1 MDNATTALLI
11 TTVAGLALSLFKLW
25 LDYKRER
32 DAKADRKAVVEKIDV
47 AAEGVAHVAQHLEKT
62 KVEKAAQKVV
72 LDAKLDTAVTVAV
85 ATHKLVNGKMAA
97 QLAKNAQLAR
107 RLADVTQDPAHII
120 DAAAADKALA
130 DHLASE
136 QEPAS

>member
-47 AAEGVAHVAQHLEKT
+47 AAEGVAHVAQDLEKT

-72 LDAKLDTAVTVAV
+72 LDAKLDTSIAISA

-97 QLAKNAQLAR
+97 QLRKNADLAR
-107 RLADVTQDPAHII
+107 KLADVTQDPAHII

-130 DHLASE
+130 DHLASK
-136 QEPAS
+136 QEPA